1 MFFPTSLTF
10 WLQSELYFHLR
21 PGPPHPN
28 RLQSSPVRWIHSTA
42 RRTAVHT
49 WLRCCTHNGS
59 WWCLG
64 WKKGWELGNTM
75 GNTMGNTISCTTQ
88 LQLCCTS
95 QMACQLTANMS
106 AKQIDMTGCIS
117 FSVSLGSPEQILAVS
132 SDHVPCD
139 LLAIFAP
146 NPLINHGENCHFLR
160 KCQDF

>member
-10 WLQSELYFHLR
+10 WLQSELYFHL
-21 PGPPHPN
+21 PHLSIFGPQPHPN

-49 WLRCCTHNGS
+49 WLRCSTHNGW

-64 WKKGWELGNTM
+64 CKKRWEL
-75 GNTMGNTISCTTQ
+75 GNTISCTTQ
-88 LQLCCTS
+88 LQLCCGS
-95 QMACQLTANMS
+95 QMACQLNHS
-106 AKQIDMTGCIS
+106 QHVCEENWHKLTGCIS

-139 LLAIFAP
+139 LLAIFAL
-146 NPLINHGENCHFLR
+146 PLINHGENRQFLR

>member
-1 MFFPTSLTF
+1 MVMLGVKNVKNQMGVGEYHGEYHLMYNRVATL
-10 WLQSELYFHLR
+10 LY
-21 PGPPHPN
+21 P
-28 RLQSSPVRWIHSTA
+28 
-42 RRTAVHT
+42 
-49 WLRCCTHNGS
+49 
-59 WWCLG
+59 
-64 WKKGWELGNTM
+64 
-75 GNTMGNTISCTTQ
+75 
-88 LQLCCTS
+88 S

-146 NPLINHGENCHFLR
+146 NPLINHGKNRQFLR